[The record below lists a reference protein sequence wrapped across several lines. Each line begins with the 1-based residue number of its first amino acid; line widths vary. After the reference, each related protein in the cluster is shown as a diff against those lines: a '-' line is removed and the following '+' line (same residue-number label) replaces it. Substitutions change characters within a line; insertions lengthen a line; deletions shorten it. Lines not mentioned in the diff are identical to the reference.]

1 MLGAERLGWILEN
14 VKVEVPLSR
23 RRGDAT
29 FVLDVGVWHLGDV
42 WVGGGD
48 LGDSSI
54 FLLLET
60 LTLDEVTDL
69 IQEERGF
76 GD

>member
-1 MLGAERLGWILEN
+1 MSESGIWAMSGW
-14 VKVEVPLSR
+14 
-23 RRGDAT
+23 
-29 FVLDVGVWHLGDV
+29 
-42 WVGGGD
+42 GGGD